1 MSLSEKNQQTENVVD
16 QKGKHEENFEQNY
29 AFDPRISSHVAHQH
43 GHEDED
49 MEVIDATAKL
59 GGVILRKA
67 ELHDF
72 EDVYIK
78 VFKKIAEIQVFG
90 TEDILEIL
98 GEIGG

>member
-1 MSLSEKNQQTENVVD
+1 MIHQHQHQHAHS
-16 QKGKHEENFEQNY
+16 HEEFE
-29 AFDPRISSHVAHQH
+29 V
-43 GHEDED
+43 
-49 MEVIDATAKL
+49 MDATAKL

-72 EDVYIK
+72 EDTYIR

-98 GEIGG
+98 GDIGG

>member
-1 MSLSEKNQQTENVVD
+1 MENVEKDEEFD
-16 QKGKHEENFEQNY
+16 QHY
-29 AFDPRISSHVAHQH
+29 TFDPRISSHTTHQH
-43 GHEDED
+43 EED
-49 MEVIDATAKL
+49 MEVMDATAKL

-72 EDVYIK
+72 EDTYIK

>member
-1 MSLSEKNQQTENVVD
+1 MSLSEKNQID
-16 QKGKHEENFEQNY
+16 KEESGNFEQNY
-29 AFDPRISSHVAHQH
+29 AFDPRISSHVFHQH
-43 GHEDED
+43 EHED
-49 MEVIDATAKL
+49 MEVMDATAKL

-72 EDVYIK
+72 EDVYIE
-78 VFKKIAEIQVFG
+78 VFKKIAEIQVVG

>member
-1 MSLSEKNQQTENVVD
+1 MVHHD
-16 QKGKHEENFEQNY
+16 REE
-29 AFDPRISSHVAHQH
+29 
-43 GHEDED
+43 G
-49 MEVIDATAKL
+49 EVMDATAKL

-72 EDVYIK
+72 EDTYMQ
-78 VFKKIAEIQVFG
+78 VFEKIAEIQIFG

>member
-1 MSLSEKNQQTENVVD
+1 MSEKNQMN
-16 QKGKHEENFEQNY
+16 KEESDTFEQNY
-29 AFDPRISSHVAHQH
+29 AFDPRISSHVFHQH
-43 GHEDED
+43 EHED
-49 MEVIDATAKL
+49 MEVMDATAKL

-72 EDVYIK
+72 EDVYIN
-78 VFKKIAEIQVFG
+78 VFRKIAEIQVMG

>member
-1 MSLSEKNQQTENVVD
+1 MSVSEKNQQMENAEKD
-16 QKGKHEENFEQNY
+16 EEFEHY
-29 AFDPRISSHVAHQH
+29 TFDPRIHSHVTHQH
-43 GHEDED
+43 DED
-49 MEVIDATAKL
+49 MEVMDATAKL

-72 EDVYIK
+72 EDTYIK